1 MVNNELNKKI
11 VESVRNRVVISNL
24 ESEENMKIN
33 KRKQIVSLVA
43 VMLIMLTGSFI
54 TVNAAANGELA
65 EKAKDTIQVIFTD
78 KDGKIVLTIA
88 FLISLLPMLLNQ
100 DGGKKGV
107 QEISGLINLF
117 NLIGIISVVLFI
129 IGVWVSFKNKKTNK
143 ILGALGTIGIV
154 VSEIYQFFTWHIMN
168 ITGKM
173 SIHNSIEFAFPEF
186 YIGLAISLIMIFI
199 YFFIDKIVKE

>member
-1 MVNNELNKKI
+1 MKKKI
-11 VESVRNRVVISNL
+11 
-24 ESEENMKIN
+24 K
-33 KRKQIVSLVA
+33 
-43 VMLIMLTGSFI
+43 
-54 TVNAAANGELA
+54 
-65 EKAKDTIQVIFTD
+65 
-78 KDGKIVLTIA
+78 LTIA

-100 DGGKKGV
+100 YGGMKGV
-107 QEISGLINLF
+107 QEISGLINLL
-117 NLIGIISVVLFI
+117 NPIGIISVVLFI

-186 YIGLAISLIMIFI
+186 YIGLVISLIMIFY
-199 YFFIDKIVKE
+199 YFYIDKIVK